1 MPVAVS
7 HQQELSLIP
16 RHPSIVAVS
25 GSSYPQQHSLSQ
37 HSFSPTASH
46 WRDSWSTSSGWV
58 REIGTNTASGY
69 VEQLSSV
76 LMPRESLTVSSVQQA
91 NNTAIGLA
99 IFCFYVLDFALNG
112 LQASLRNLLLDVT
125 PANQLNAGNAWHGR
139 MTNAGNIIGYG
150 FGMCMHSAPPKY
162 PVHRF
167 LVRVPPTRRV
177 AYHPQFGRRSIQ
189 EILYH
194 LYFHSSG
201 DRGYDMLLPRR
212 AGASRICATEDK
224 EVGSSNLMP
233 IWGGF

>member
-7 HQQELSLIP
+7 HQQGLSLIP

-25 GSSYPQQHSLSQ
+25 GSSYLQEHSLSQ
-37 HSFSPTASH
+37 RSSSPIASH
-46 WRDSWSTSSGWV
+46 WRNSWSTSSGWD
-58 REIGTNTASGY
+58 RGIGTNTGNGY
-69 VEQLSSV
+69 VEQLSSIFIA
-76 LMPRESLTVSSVQQA
+76 MESLIVSLVQQA

-139 MTNAGNIIGYG
+139 MTNAGNIVGYG
-150 FGMCMHSAPPKY
+150 FGMCMHSAPHKCFT
-162 PVHRF
+162 HCF

-177 AYHPQFGRRSIQ
+177 AYHPEFGRRTIQ

-201 DRGYDMLLPRR
+201 HRGYDMLLP
-212 AGASRICATEDK
+212 
-224 EVGSSNLMP
+224 
-233 IWGGF
+233 